1 MSQTA
6 KRAVVSGPVKKK
18 TNPVVYLLI
27 VLIFIAILAVLYYMA
42 ARYYTGRFPNHTSI
56 NHVDVSNMTAE
67 NAKTALNEQTQNYVL
82 TITERGGGSET
93 IAARQISMSYDDNG
107 DVDELLAQYNP
118 WLWILS
124 YFNTEELS
132 ATESTVYDEDLLQ
145 DEVDNLNCF
154 SAAYVTKVENASL
167 ERDGDSFYIKEEVQ
181 GNELDKEKTL
191 SAIQDALSINAAS
204 VDLEEANCYLAPTVY
219 SDDEKLTTEL
229 DKLETWLSAEITYD
243 FEDNRIEVADRS
255 VIIEWLTENDDGTY
269 DLDEEAAFEWVKT
282 QLAYQYDTFGLTH
295 EFTTSKGGTVTLKGG
310 DYGWC
315 IARQD
320 TTDALVAAVKE
331 GAVNTLEPSYQY
343 SAKNR
348 GVNDIGGTYVEISIS
363 AQHVWCY
370 KDYELV
376 VDTDCVTGNPNKG
389 NGTPSGSVWAIDAKK
404 SPATLGTMDTMGYE
418 SDVTY
423 WMPFNGNIG
432 LHDAD
437 GWRTKYGGNIYLTN
451 GSHGC
456 VNLPYSAAQAIYNAV
471 EIGTAVVVY

>member
-6 KRAVVSGPVKKK
+6 KRAAVSRPVKKK

-27 VLIFIAILAVLYYMA
+27 VLIFVVILAALYYMA
-42 ARYYTGRFPNHTSI
+42 ARYYTGRFPNHTFI
-56 NHVDVSNMTAE
+56 NHIDVSNMTAD

-82 TITERGGGSET
+82 TITERDGASET

-107 DVDELLAQYNP
+107 DVDELIAQYNP
-118 WLWILS
+118 WLWIFS
-124 YFNTEELS
+124 YFNKEELS
-132 ATESTVYDEDLLQ
+132 AAESTVYDDAQLQ
-145 DEVDNLNCF
+145 DAVDNLNCF
-154 SAAYVTKVENASL
+154 NPAYVTKVENASL
-167 ERDGDSFYIKEEVQ
+167 EKDGDSFYIKKEVE
-181 GNELDKEKTL
+181 GNELDREKTL
-191 SAIQDALSINAAS
+191 SAITDALTANAAS
-204 VDLEEANCYLAPTVY
+204 VDLEEQSCYLAPTVF
-219 SDDEKLTTEL
+219 SDDEKLNTEL

-243 FEDNRIEVADRS
+243 FEDDRIEVANRS
-255 VIIEWLTENDDGTY
+255 VIIDWLTENDDGTY

-295 EFTTSKGGTVTLKGG
+295 EFKTSGGSTVTLKGG

-320 TTDALVAAVKE
+320 TTDALVAAIKE
-331 GAVNTLEPSYQY
+331 GTVDTLEPAYQY

-348 GVNDIGGTYVEISIS
+348 GANDIGGTYIEISIS

-376 VDTDCVTGNPNKG
+376 VSTDCVTGNPNKG
-389 NGTPSGSVWAIDAKK
+389 NSTPSGSVWAIDAKK

-418 SDVTY
+418 SQVTY
-423 WMPFNGNIG
+423 WMPFNGNVG

-437 GWRTKYGGNIYLTN
+437 GWRTKYGGSIYLTN

-456 VNLPYSAAQAIYNAV
+456 VNLPYSAAQTIYNSV
-471 EIGTAVVVY
+471 EIGTAVIVY